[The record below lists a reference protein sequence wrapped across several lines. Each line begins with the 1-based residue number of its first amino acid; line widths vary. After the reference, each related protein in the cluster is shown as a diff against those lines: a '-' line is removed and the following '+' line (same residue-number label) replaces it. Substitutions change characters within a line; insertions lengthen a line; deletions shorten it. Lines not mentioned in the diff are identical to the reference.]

1 METGR
6 RAMSGMDPHHTDA
19 SVRNGRRRKK
29 DDRLS
34 LSRIVGMFIASVT
47 VSVITTKLTSYLG
60 SIIIVG
66 LSSVLLAVFN
76 ALYERFFKASRK
88 AAAKAILNM
97 PHNDALPDKV
107 AGHLQEIVIEDTETT
122 LTGIPP
128 VIDPETAPAK
138 AGDAEPEP
146 DDQAGHEDADDTPS
160 ADDDGDDTDDGA
172 TTDDGEAGRWR
183 VRNLFESMGPVMK
196 TIIVILL
203 FALTTSLISWGVATV
218 VEKPDVTN
226 VTVKES
232 KVEKLSQEEK
242 DAIKSAA
249 AAEVSNQIKQAQN
262 SADAA
267 NGSTSDL
274 NKRVA
279 SLEKQT
285 AEMQNTIDSI
295 QRQGSGQQSAPT
307 SDINT
312 LKQQL
317 AQMQEELNALKTQQ
331 PSPSPSNRYG
341 SGGTM
346 SNGNGNH

>member
-6 RAMSGMDPHHTDA
+6 RVVSGMDPHHTDA
-19 SVRNGRRRKK
+19 SVGNGHGRRK

-97 PHNDALPDKV
+97 PHNDVLPDKV
-107 AGHLQEIVIEDTETT
+107 AGHLQEIVIEDTET
-122 LTGIPP
+122 IPP
-128 VIDPETAPAK
+128 VINQDTAP
-138 AGDAEPEP
+138 AGDAESSPA
-146 DDQAGHEDADDTPS
+146 DHAGHEDADSTPS
-160 ADDDGDDTDDGA
+160 VDEDGDNDDANDG
-172 TTDDGEAGRWR
+172 TMTDGEGSGHWH
-183 VRNLFESMGPVMK
+183 VRALVESMSPVVK
-196 TIIVILL
+196 TIIIILL

-274 NKRVA
+274 NKRMS
-279 SLEKQT
+279 SLEKRIS
-285 AEMQNTIDSI
+285 EMQNTIDSI
-295 QRQGSGQQSAPT
+295 QKQESGQQPAT
-307 SDINT
+307 SDINA

-317 AQMQEELNALKTQQ
+317 AQMQEELNALKNQQ
-331 PSPSPSNRYG
+331 PSPSPSSGYG

-346 SNGNGNH
+346 NNGNGSGNH